1 MTTFLSEDGLVGL
14 VSLGL
19 IVWIGW
25 TMRRGL
31 RRGLLPIGR
40 SYVDRDERPGA
51 FGALLA
57 FYAVAALF
65 SLYVSLNLLFG
76 IGTRDLI

>member
-14 VSLGL
+14 VALGL

-40 SYVDRDERPGA
+40 SYVDREERPTA
-51 FGALLA
+51 FGALLGI
-57 FYAVAALF
+57 YAAAALF
-65 SLYVSLNLLFG
+65 SLFVSMNLLFG
-76 IGTRDLI
+76 INARNWL